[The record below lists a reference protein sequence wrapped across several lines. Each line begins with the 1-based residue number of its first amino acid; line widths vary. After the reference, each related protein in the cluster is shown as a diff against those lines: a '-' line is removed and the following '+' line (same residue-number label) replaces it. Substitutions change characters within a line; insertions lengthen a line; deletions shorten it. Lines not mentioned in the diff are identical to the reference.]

1 MVPDLAG
8 LRDHDP
14 PGSSLTQHSTA
25 CVSTSGRNTREY
37 GESSG
42 VLSEFSPIA
51 CGPLRLSRIIAVPR
65 SDELAEAMMEPLP
78 PGPGVAVLVIPIA
91 ALSPPVRGLGL
102 VSATPTPSG
111 CPAR

>member
-8 LRDHDP
+8 LRATTRRVRRSP
-14 PGSSLTQHSTA
+14 TTALRACRPAGGTPVSTA
-25 CVSTSGRNTREY
+25 SRPVSCRVLTDRERAV
-37 GESSG
+37 E
-42 VLSEFSPIA
+42 A
-51 CGPLRLSRIIAVPR
+51 SRIIAVPR

-78 PGPGVAVLVIPIA
+78 PGPGLAVLVIPIP
-91 ALSPPVRGLGL
+91 ALPPPVRGLGL